1 MSMDRR
7 KILTRILERVAV
19 GLVVLD
25 VVVYFAV
32 LQPVQRM
39 WQERAERY
47 NTVRLQVINEEARVN
62 RLKWYT
68 DAVPSMQKD
77 VDDFLSNEVQSKR
90 KSFSRTTR
98 LVLGLADQTGV
109 SLPASAINYQ
119 MDPKHDQL
127 LDRMGLTL
135 TVKGPFKNLVDF
147 AHQLETT
154 TDDFLVFRGFTFE
167 TQEDSDLSLRLATD
181 FYLTP

>member
-1 MSMDRR
+1 MSKDR
-7 KILTRILERVAV
+7 KKLLTRIIERVAV

-25 VVVYFAV
+25 VALYFAV

-47 NTVRLQVINEEARVN
+47 NAARLQVINEQARVN

-68 DAVPSMQKD
+68 DALPSMQQD
-77 VDDFLSNEVQSKR
+77 VDDFLSNEVQSRK

-109 SLPASAINYQ
+109 SLEPSAITYH
-119 MDPKHDQL
+119 MEPHRDQL
-127 LDRMGLTL
+127 LDQMNLSI
-135 TVKGPFKNLVDF
+135 TVGGQFKNLLDF
-147 AHQLETT
+147 AHELETN
-154 TDDFLVFRGFTFE
+154 TDDFLVFRGFSFE
-167 TQEDSDLSLRLATD
+167 TKEDSSLSLRLATD
-181 FYLTP
+181 FYLAP